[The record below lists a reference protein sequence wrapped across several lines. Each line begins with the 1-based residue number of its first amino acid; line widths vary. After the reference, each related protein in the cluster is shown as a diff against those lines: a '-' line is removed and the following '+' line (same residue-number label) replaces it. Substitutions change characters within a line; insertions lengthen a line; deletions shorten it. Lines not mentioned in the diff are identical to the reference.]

1 MSSNISTELEITKI
15 TLPLYLEMYECR
27 FNRNNIETIP
37 EKKKKKSRKYFSSLK
52 SLLIHS
58 ISKLIFRYKVWLLF
72 KA

>member
-37 EKKKKKSRKYFSSLK
+37 EKKKKNQENILV
-52 SLLIHS
+52 HS
-58 ISKLIFRYKVWLLF
+58 NLF
-72 KA
+72 